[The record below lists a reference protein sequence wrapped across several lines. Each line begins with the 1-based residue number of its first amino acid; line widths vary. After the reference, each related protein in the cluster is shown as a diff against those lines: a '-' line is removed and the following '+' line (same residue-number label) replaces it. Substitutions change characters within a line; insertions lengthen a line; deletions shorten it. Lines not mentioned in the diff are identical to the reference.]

1 MARAPR
7 SAPRR
12 ATRPRGRW
20 RQKWALTAL
29 GFVFALSALLRLGT
43 LEGALAEAVAS
54 DSSVGSH
61 AASPGPSGHAG
72 DAAASM
78 TGALSSDMT
87 ADMARTLQDALAE
100 IDALRSAL
108 DRREAAVADRERAV
122 AAAQALVEA
131 RLAEL
136 EAAETRL
143 EALIARSDTAAESDL
158 DRLTRVY
165 ETMPPEEAA
174 AVFAQMQPGFAAG
187 FLARMSPAAS
197 ATLMAELPP
206 EQAYA
211 VSVIIATR
219 NSAAPRLD
227 PPRSAGAETEN

>member
-12 ATRPRGRW
+12 ATGPRGRW

-54 DSSVGSH
+54 DSPGSH

-72 DAAASM
+72 ERAASM
-78 TGALSSDMT
+78 TGALSADMT

-108 DRREAAVADRERAV
+108 DRREAAVADRESAV

-143 EALIARSDTAAESDL
+143 EALIVRSDTAAESDL

-227 PPRSAGAETEN
+227 PPGPAGAETEN